1 MNKAVFRQ
9 SLVDQIDALEPHLE
23 AARDAALILL
33 DAESSFEDRDAA
45 REELAM
51 ECGDAMVE
59 VAKLLPLLD
68 RGRNG

>member
-33 DAESSFEDRDAA
+33 DQESSFEDRGAA
-45 REELAM
+45 RVELAT
-51 ECGDAMVE
+51 ECGEAVVE